1 MIEVK
6 TPKNILVYK
15 TKVLGPLTSKQLICF
30 IFAGILDALI
40 YGTILRPLH
49 ANEEVVLYTLML
61 VDVPILAFGYY
72 EPMGLPLEKYLKMVY
87 NTALLAP
94 KYRKNKLTLYKH
106 PTEPTKKSKK
116 SKIYKAYD

>member
-30 IFAGILDALI
+30 VTAGILDFLI
-40 YGTILRPLH
+40 YGAILGPLH
-49 ANEEVVLYTLML
+49 VTEEVILYTLML

-94 KYRKNKLTLYKH
+94 KYRKNKSILYKYQ
-106 PTEPTKKSKK
+106 TEQMKRVKKSKVH
-116 SKIYKAYD
+116 KAYD